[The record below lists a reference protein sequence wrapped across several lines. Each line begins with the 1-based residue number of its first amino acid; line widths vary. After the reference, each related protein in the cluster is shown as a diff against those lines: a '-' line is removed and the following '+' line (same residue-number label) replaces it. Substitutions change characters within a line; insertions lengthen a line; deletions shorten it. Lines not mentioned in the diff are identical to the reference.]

1 MSLLLTAEQLT
12 FETYVSC
19 MSDPEDFAAK
29 AEEYMRLACSAL
41 LPQEE
46 RGLLDLA
53 RLFAEKAVECGY
65 NQRLLRHVLRGV
77 GGGAG
82 YPA

>member
-1 MSLLLTAEQLT
+1 
-12 FETYVSC
+12 
-19 MSDPEDFAAK
+19 MSDPEHFAAK

-41 LPQEE
+41 VPQEE

-53 RLFAEKAVECGY
+53 RLCAEKAVEGGY
-65 NQRLLRHVLRGV
+65 NQRLLRHILRGV
-77 GGGAG
+77 ARRAG